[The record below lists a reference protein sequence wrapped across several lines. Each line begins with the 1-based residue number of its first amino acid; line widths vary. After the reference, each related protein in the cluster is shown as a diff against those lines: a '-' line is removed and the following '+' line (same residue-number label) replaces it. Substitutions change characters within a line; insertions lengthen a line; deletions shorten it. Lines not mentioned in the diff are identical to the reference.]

1 MILSSKYKMQKNF
14 VIDLLGCENIQ
25 RGSKYGTIFWPPG
38 QVEIA
43 FGSVKIKAL

>member
-25 RGSKYGTIFWPPG
+25 RGQHIVRYFDPR
-38 QVEIA
+38 
-43 FGSVKIKAL
+43 VKLG